1 MNRNSGIGLTSF
13 GIVLVVIGGILRFA
27 VSIHTSGFNIHK
39 VGDILLLV
47 GVLLVILSVF
57 FIVMGSRRRSTTTTD
72 VRDTPAGRQRTE
84 QRDDWGTP

>member
-13 GIVLVVIGGILRFA
+13 GVVMVVVGAILKFA
-27 VSIHTSGFNIHK
+27 VSVHTSGFNIHK

-47 GVLLVILSVF
+47 GVLLVILS
-57 FIVMGSRRRSTTTTD
+57 IVIMAMGARSRTTTRTE
-72 VRDTPAGRQRTE
+72 VRGTPSGEQRTE